1 MSCWR
6 ASGCTLGRADESLSD
21 RLVTARMTTTP
32 GFALLVELPMPATPA
47 THGAMA
53 FLGET
58 LLSSRPALEVHRLA
72 PELPALPGPD
82 CAAVKGHFDTL
93 ADHAGDTG
101 VLIVSAG
108 LADTLDGP
116 ALVVGPH
123 WREYPRESTVPLA
136 WLGERLE
143 TARASS
149 LVVALALAPVR
160 DEPAR
165 DPPVP
170 ADGATRRDV
179 SWPELM
185 RTLGKTRPDC
195 LLVIHDHSLLDVL
208 AGGLGGAALDL
219 DTGTITM
226 RSLGRHLERRAR
238 GAALRLSERPHTIL
252 TPPSRLHALS
262 WSELVTA
269 LPAGTDEPPALEGRI
284 LPGRFRIERELAR
297 GGFGVVYHARQL
309 TVNRDVAVKVLH
321 QAVAPGSDEGR
332 MFLREIQA
340 VGRLDHPHIV
350 RIYQADITPD
360 GRLFYAMELVR
371 GRDLQ
376 SLLDAGE
383 RFDRERAVAVSCQIL
398 SALGAAHAAGVIHAD
413 IKPANVMLV
422 PSDAASGRDERPI
435 LLDFGLARLKP
446 GAATN
451 DAAGRAAAPATEDDR
466 SLGGTPAFMA
476 PEQIHRGRVDARS
489 DIFAVGLVLVQ
500 MLTGWRRQRWADLVP
515 PLDDVEDEHL
525 RAVLGR
531 ALAVEPSERFD
542 SARAFVDA
550 LQRRPT
556 SPSESQPHAPPFHHL
571 APLGEGDVLHGRD
584 RAVASL
590 TAQVLFRPAVIYTA
604 PSGTGKSSL
613 LCAGLVPHLRELGA
627 HVVYVACRPGAT
639 RAVIDALSGH
649 ARGSRPQPASAAP
662 EAPPVPPTPD
672 DLAHALRLALAHA
685 LEQLHADGAQ
695 GRNARRLVLILDQ
708 VEALFLDP
716 VTPAERHALL
726 DTLFDRTRGPDTG
739 PFSLVLAI
747 REDFLARLLDPA
759 HAAVPILRLGPLGR
773 DEARA
778 ALTGPLALARIQIE
792 EALLERLLDDL
803 AAAGAELAGPLGW
816 TLAPEQSAIYPPHLQ
831 LIGSVL
837 YDSLAEDEPTLTMSH
852 YQRIGGLDT
861 VLAEHLDRVLDRE
874 IDPEDRSAAR
884 ALFLELVS
892 SAQTRVARAEVDLL
906 AALEIVHPAERVRRA
921 LEVLRVRG
929 LLVPVSLHQGA
940 HGWELVHDSLIPRV
954 LAWADRHDLGR
965 RQAQEMLHHHLRR
978 STHKQPSL
986 LARAELRELA
996 RHPDA
1001 MTTLERELSARW
1013 QGETLAPWAPWTP
1026 RSLVTHSHRAWQR
1039 RTATLA
1045 SFALLAV
1052 AVSTT
1057 TTWRWYEESALRED
1071 ERRQRQEEQQR
1082 EQSLRDR
1089 DLGRFELVLEPFDWD
1104 AERGEPRMVDAAELP
1119 DLDWVLHEPDVADP
1133 GQPGQPVAS
1142 DRVLRQHAPRIL
1154 DRARHE
1160 HIEARSGPA
1169 FLELTG
1175 RGRAGARC
1183 LPAWIPLRRL
1193 PGYAERER
1201 ETPVLR
1207 VLVPTCQASM
1217 AGMREIPA
1225 GPFIKDGPGDPPSR
1239 FPEYVQDERTV
1250 DLTTFWIDATEV
1262 TNAAYAHYAAMAAIT
1277 GRAMPAYPEP
1287 GSGSGSMFR
1296 HAAEPRHPV
1305 AGIDWYEARDYCRF
1319 LGKELPTSEQ
1329 WEKAARGGLYLD
1341 ATNTVLN
1348 PHPHRNLPW
1357 FSPPATAGRAN
1368 VENGHGTI
1376 PVGSLLAGASP
1387 YGIFDMAGN
1396 VWEWTRDTSRD
1407 YRAHTKTARG
1417 GGWSAPLA
1425 RELHTIAYENS
1436 FDARDFAWDIGVRC
1450 VMDGP

>member
-1 MSCWR
+1 
-6 ASGCTLGRADESLSD
+6 
-21 RLVTARMTTTP
+21 MTTTP
-32 GFALLVELPMPATPA
+32 GFALLVELPMPATTA
-47 THGAMA
+47 TRGAMA

-82 CAAVKGHFDTL
+82 CAAVKRHVDSF
-93 ADHAGDTG
+93 ADSAGDAG
-101 VLIVSAG
+101 ILIVSAG
-108 LADTLDGP
+108 LAETLDGP

-149 LVVALALAPVR
+149 LTVALALASVR
-160 DEPAR
+160 DEVAPL
-165 DPPVP
+165 DG
-170 ADGATRRDV
+170 DGATHREIA
-179 SWPELM
+179 WPALM
-185 RTLGKTRPDC
+185 RTLDKTRPDC
-195 LLVIHDHSLLDVL
+195 LLAVHDHSLIDVL
-208 AGGLGGAALDL
+208 ASGLGGAALDL
-219 DTGTITM
+219 DTGTITL
-226 RSLGRHLERRAR
+226 RSLGRHLERRTR

-262 WSELVTA
+262 WSELLTA
-269 LPAGTDEPPALEGRI
+269 LPAGNDEPPELEGRI

-297 GGFGVVYHARQL
+297 GGFGIVYHARQL

-383 RFDRERAVAVSCQIL
+383 SFPRERAVALICQIL

-422 PSDAASGRDERPI
+422 PPDAASARDERPI

-446 GAATN
+446 AAPTN
-451 DAAGRAAAPATEDDR
+451 DATGRAAAPAVDDDR

-515 PLDDVEDEHL
+515 PLDDIDDEHL
-525 RAVLGR
+525 RVVLGR

-542 SARAFVDA
+542 SARAFADA

-556 SPSESQPHAPPFHHL
+556 APSEPRLHAPPFHHL

-590 TAQVLFRPAVIYTA
+590 AAQVLFRPAVIYTA

-627 HVVYVACRPGAT
+627 HVMYIACRPGAT

-649 ARGSRPQPASAAP
+649 ARDSRPPIASTASDASPAPS
-662 EAPPVPPTPD
+662 TPD
-672 DLAHALRLALAHA
+672 DLASALRLALARA
-685 LEQLHADGAQ
+685 LDQFHADGAQ
-695 GRNARRLVLILDQ
+695 GGSARRLVLILDQ
-708 VEALFLDP
+708 VETLFLDP
-716 VTPAERHALL
+716 VTPAERYALL
-726 DTLFDRTRGPDTG
+726 DTLLDRTRGPDSG

-747 REDFLARLLDPA
+747 REDFLARLLDPV

-778 ALTGPLALARIQIE
+778 ALTGPLALARIHIE

-803 AAAGAELAGPLGW
+803 SAAGAELAAPLGW
-816 TLAPEQSAIYPPHLQ
+816 TLAPDQSAIYPPHLQ

-837 YDSLAEDEPTLTMSH
+837 YDSLAEDEPTLTMAH

-874 IDPEDRSAAR
+874 IDPEDRAAAR

-892 SAQTRVARAEVDLL
+892 SAQTRVARAEADLL
-906 AALEIVHPAERVRRA
+906 AAIEIVHPAARVRRV
-921 LEVLRVRG
+921 LDVLRVRG

-978 STHKQPSL
+978 STRKQPSVL
-986 LARAELRELA
+986 GRAELRELG

-1001 MTTLERELSARW
+1001 VTTLERELAARW
-1013 QGETLAPWAPWTP
+1013 QAHQAEAPWAPWTP
-1026 RSLVTHSHRAWQR
+1026 RSLVVHSRRAWQQ

-1045 SFALLAV
+1045 AFALLAV
-1052 AVSTT
+1052 AVSTAAVS
-1057 TTWRWYEESALRED
+1057 RWLDERALRED
-1071 ERRQRQEEQQR
+1071 ERRQRAEEKQR

-1089 DLGRFELVLEPFDWD
+1089 DLGRFELVLTPFDWD
-1104 AERGEPRMVDAAELP
+1104 VARGAAHPVDAAELP
-1119 DLDWVLHEPDVADP
+1119 ELAWELYEPDVEDSA
-1133 GQPGQPVAS
+1133 QAGQPVAS
-1142 DRVLRQHAPRIL
+1142 DRVLRAPAHHFI

-1160 HIEARSGPA
+1160 RVEARGGPA
-1169 FLELTG
+1169 FLKLIG

-1183 LPAWIPLRRL
+1183 PPAWLPLRRL

-1207 VLVPTCQASM
+1207 VRVPTCQTSM

-1225 GPFIKDGPGDPPSR
+1225 GEFIKDGVGEPPSP
-1239 FPEYVQDERTV
+1239 FPDHVQPEQLISLDTY
-1250 DLTTFWIDATEV
+1250 WIDTTEV
-1262 TNAAYAHYAAMAAIT
+1262 SNAAYAHYAGMADLT
-1277 GRAMPAYPEP
+1277 GRRMPAYPDAGAGAE
-1287 GSGSGSMFR
+1287 FR
-1296 HAAEPRHPV
+1296 NAGKPQHPI
-1305 AGIDWYEARDYCRF
+1305 ADIDWYEARDYCRF
-1319 LGKELPTSEQ
+1319 LGKQLPTSDQ
-1329 WEKAARGGLYLD
+1329 WEKAARGGLHLD
-1341 ATNTVLN
+1341 AAQGLEN
-1348 PHPHRNLPW
+1348 PHPRRNLPW
-1357 FSPPATAGRAN
+1357 FSPSSIAGRAN
-1368 VENGHGTI
+1368 VDSEYGTI

-1387 YGIFDMAGN
+1387 YGVLDLAGN
-1396 VWEWTRDTSRD
+1396 VWEWTRDTSRE
-1407 YRAHTKTARG
+1407 YGAHMKTTRG
-1417 GGWSAPLA
+1417 GSWAAPHDRALHTITYENSRDA
-1425 RELHTIAYENS
+1425 REL
-1436 FDARDFAWDIGVRC
+1436 AWDLGVRC
-1450 VMDGP
+1450 VIEPPP